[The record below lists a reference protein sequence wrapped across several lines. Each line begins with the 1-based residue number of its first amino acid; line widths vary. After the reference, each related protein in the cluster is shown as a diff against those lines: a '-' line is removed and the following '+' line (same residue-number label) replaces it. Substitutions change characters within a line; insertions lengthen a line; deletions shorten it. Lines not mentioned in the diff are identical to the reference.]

1 MAVGGRTGSLYLR
14 RNFPT
19 LESREHGGRRPVK
32 CLGQKGEGTGGVGC
46 SKRGPKDRAEGSSD
60 LEPSHGLSQG
70 TGLEGRGMPLALL
83 EEFFSLSEELALSG
97 WEPQRKS
104 GHPTKR

>member
-1 MAVGGRTGSLYLR
+1 MGLFGVENDSLSPAPSIQGKLRPALVPMAVGGRTGSLYLR

-46 SKRGPKDRAEGSSD
+46 SKGGPKDRAEGSSD
-60 LEPSHGLSQG
+60 LEPSHGCV
-70 TGLEGRGMPLALL
+70 A
-83 EEFFSLSEELALSG
+83 
-97 WEPQRKS
+97 
-104 GHPTKR
+104 GHWVGE